1 MASGGSCNCPIGIS
15 KSVGMALRCLRDVL
29 LHAARLSRSFQQHG
43 FVNASNHQNV
53 SVRHD
58 NEVDAIGPAEH
69 LAKGQ
74 RNKDSECVGSL
85 AVPAYV
91 FLPHASVV
99 ITPWGR
105 FENGGFFWYAP
116 PPPFPPVCPSASNE
130 REYKPGIGY
139 GYLSTLVQLGK
150 V

>member
-1 MASGGSCNCPIGIS
+1 M
-15 KSVGMALRCLRDVL
+15 
-29 LHAARLSRSFQQHG
+29 
-43 FVNASNHQNV
+43 
-53 SVRHD
+53 RHD
-58 NEVDAIGPAEH
+58 NEVVAIGPAEH

-116 PPPFPPVCPSASNE
+116 SPPFPPVCPSASNE

-139 GYLSTLVQLGK
+139 GYSGTLVQVDTVKIVVAGAVENSQAKYRRNRGVGALILKGLSPTK
-150 V
+150 HNIA